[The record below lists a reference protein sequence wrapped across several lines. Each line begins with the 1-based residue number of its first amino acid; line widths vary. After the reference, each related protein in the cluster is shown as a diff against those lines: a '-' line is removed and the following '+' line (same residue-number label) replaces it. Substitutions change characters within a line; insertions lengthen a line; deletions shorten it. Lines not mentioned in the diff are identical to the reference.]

1 MTSRVRS
8 SGTELSFDKQ
18 SANRKILTFCHNSK
32 SGYYFKNFTN
42 FGIAKTNTEMEILNW
57 IILVAGFC
65 LLPTVVLWLCRKFS
79 FLGKIGPV
87 LLLYGLGIIIG
98 NIGLMPKQLPAV
110 QELLSNAMVPLAI
123 PLMLYG
129 CTFNMKGAR
138 SQILALVTGMISV
151 ATAVVIGYL
160 IFGRN
165 LPEGAKIGGML
176 TGVYTG
182 GTINLAALK
191 TMLGIKDETYIL
203 INSYDIL
210 VSFLYLSFL
219 LAIGIKLF
227 RKFLPNTLG
236 NFTQKDE
243 AAIKA
248 EMDKENRKPVKG
260 FFTRIGIAYTTKL
273 LGLTILI
280 VGISAGVAL
289 LLPESMFMTIFILML
304 TTLGIGCSFIKKI
317 HNMKY
322 SYDIGM
328 YFIYIFCI
336 VVASMADL
344 SKLDFAGG
352 IGLLGYLLVAVFG
365 SLLMQVIFAKILKI
379 DSDMMVISSVTF
391 INSPPFVPMMAA
403 AMKNKDVL
411 IPGLTI
417 GVIGYAAGN
426 YLGFLMSQLLGL
438 L

>member
-1 MTSRVRS
+1 M
-8 SGTELSFDKQ
+8 DKQ
-18 SANRKILTFCHNSK
+18 SANRILLTFCHILK
-32 SGYYFKNFTN
+32 LVKQDTN
-42 FGIAKTNTEMEILNW
+42 LINICKFVRLKPEIIMNIINW

-65 LLPTVVLWLCRKFS
+65 LMPAGVLWLCKKVS
-79 FLGKIGPV
+79 ILGKIGPV
-87 LLLYGLGIIIG
+87 MVLYGLGIIIG
-98 NIGLMPKQLPAV
+98 NIGLMPEQMPAV

-123 PLMLYG
+123 PLMLFG

-138 SQILALVTGMISV
+138 SQILALVTGMVSV
-151 ATAVVIGYL
+151 ALAVIIGFFL
-160 IFGRN
+160 FGRN

-191 TMLGIKDETYIL
+191 TMLGVKDETYIL

-236 NFTQKDE
+236 AYTEKDE
-243 AAIKA
+243 ASIKA
-248 EMDKENRKPVKG
+248 EMERENRKPFKSL
-260 FFTRIGIAYTTKL
+260 FTRKGAAYLGRL

-280 VGISAGVAL
+280 VGLSAGVAL
-289 LLPESMFMTIFILML
+289 LLPSSMFMTIFILML

-344 SKLDFAGG
+344 SKLDLAGG
-352 IGLLGYLLVAVFG
+352 LGLMGYLLIAVFG
-365 SLLMQVIFAKILKI
+365 SLLLQVIFAKIFKI
-379 DSDMMVISSVTF
+379 DSDMMVIASVTY

-426 YLGFLMSQLLGL
+426 YLGFLMSQLLGIL
-438 L
+438 

>member
-1 MTSRVRS
+1 M
-8 SGTELSFDKQ
+8 
-18 SANRKILTFCHNSK
+18 N
-32 SGYYFKNFTN
+32 
-42 FGIAKTNTEMEILNW
+42 ILNW
-57 IILVAGFC
+57 IILIAGFC
-65 LLPTVVLWLCRKFS
+65 LIPAGVLRLCRKFS

-98 NIGLMPKQLPAV
+98 NIGLMPEQMPAV

-123 PLMLYG
+123 PLMLFS
-129 CTFNMKGAR
+129 CTFKMSGAR
-138 SQILALVTGMISV
+138 SQILALITGMISV
-151 ATAVVIGYL
+151 ALAVVTGYF
-160 IFGRN
+160 IFGKDI
-165 LPEGAKIGGML
+165 PEGAKIGGML

-191 TMLGIKDETYIL
+191 TMLGVNEETYIL

-219 LAIGIKLF
+219 LTIGIKLF
-227 RKFLPNTLG
+227 RRILPNETKH
-236 NFTQKDE
+236 FTKKDA

-248 EMDKENRKPVKG
+248 EMDKDNRNPYEG
-260 FFTRIGIAYTTKL
+260 LFTRSGMTQAGKL
-273 LGLTILI
+273 LGLTVLI
-280 VGISAGVAL
+280 VGASAGVAL
-289 LLPESMFMTIFILML
+289 LLPSSMFMTIFILLL
-304 TTLGIGCSFIKKI
+304 TTLGIAFSFVKPVKKM
-317 HNMKY
+317 NY
-322 SYDIGM
+322 SYDMGM

-344 SKLDFAGG
+344 GQLDFVGG

-365 SLLMQVIFAKILKI
+365 SLMFQIIFAKILKI
-379 DSDMMVISSVTF
+379 DSDMMVIASVTY

-403 AMKNKDVL
+403 AMRNKDVL

-426 YLGFLMSQLLGL
+426 YLGFLISQLLGL

>member
-1 MTSRVRS
+1 M
-8 SGTELSFDKQ
+8 
-18 SANRKILTFCHNSK
+18 N
-32 SGYYFKNFTN
+32 
-42 FGIAKTNTEMEILNW
+42 ILNW
-57 IILVAGFC
+57 IILVTGFC
-65 LLPTVVLWLCRKFS
+65 LMPAGVLWLCKRYS

-98 NIGLMPKQLPAV
+98 NVGLMPEQMPAV
-110 QELLSNAMVPLAI
+110 QEVLSNAMVPLAI
-123 PLMLYG
+123 PLMLFG

-151 ATAVVIGYL
+151 AAAVIIGYL
-160 IFGRN
+160 IFGRD
-165 LPEGAKIGGML
+165 LPDGAKVGGML

-191 TMLGIKDETYIL
+191 TMLGVREETYIL

-219 LAIGIKLF
+219 LAAGIRLF

-236 NFTQKDE
+236 AFTDRDE
-243 AAIKA
+243 ATIKA
-248 EMDKENRKPVKG
+248 EMERENRKP
-260 FFTRIGIAYTTKL
+260 FRSLFTRTGAAYLGKL
-273 LGLTILI
+273 MGLTLLI

-289 LLPESMFMTIFILML
+289 LLPESMFMTVFILLL
-304 TTLGIGCSFIKKI
+304 TTLGIGCSFIKRV

-328 YFIYIFCI
+328 YFIYVFCI

-344 SKLDFAGG
+344 SELDFIGG
-352 IGLLGYLLVAVFG
+352 LDLLGYLLVAVFG
-365 SLLMQVIFAKILKI
+365 SLLLQVIFAKIFRI
-379 DSDMMVISSVTF
+379 DSDMMVIASVTF

-417 GVIGYAAGN
+417 GVIGYAVGN
-426 YLGFLMSQLLGL
+426 YLGFLMSQFLGII
-438 L
+438 

>member
-1 MTSRVRS
+1 
-8 SGTELSFDKQ
+8 
-18 SANRKILTFCHNSK
+18 
-32 SGYYFKNFTN
+32 
-42 FGIAKTNTEMEILNW
+42 MEILNW
-57 IILVAGFC
+57 IVLIAGFC
-65 LLPTVVLWLCRKFS
+65 LIPAGVLQLCRRFPL
-79 FLGKIGPV
+79 LGKIGPV
-87 LLLYGLGIIIG
+87 LLLYGIGLIIG
-98 NIGLMPKQLPAV
+98 NIGLMPGQMPAV

-123 PLMLYG
+123 PLMLFS
-129 CTFNMKGAR
+129 CSFKMSGAR
-138 SQILALVTGMISV
+138 SQILALVTGIISV
-151 ATAVVIGYL
+151 AAAVVIGYL
-160 IFGRN
+160 IFGSDI
-165 LPEGAKIGGML
+165 PEGAKVGGML

-191 TMLGIKDETYIL
+191 TMLGVDDETYIL

-219 LAIGIKLF
+219 LAVGIKLF

-236 NFTQKDE
+236 DFSAKDE

-248 EMDKENRKPVKG
+248 QMEKDNENPYKG
-260 FFTRIGIAYTTKL
+260 LFTRSGMAQAGKL
-273 LGLTILI
+273 LGLTVLI
-280 VGISAGVAL
+280 VGVSAGVAL
-289 LLPESMFMTIFILML
+289 ALPDSVFMTIFILML
-304 TTLGIGCSFIKKI
+304 TTLGIAASFIRKI
-317 HNMKY
+317 KNMKY

-344 SKLDFAGG
+344 SKLDFVGG
-352 IGLLGYLLVAVFG
+352 LGLLGYLLVAVFG
-365 SLLMQVIFAKILKI
+365 SLVLQVIFAKIFKI
-379 DSDMMVISSVTF
+379 DSDMMVIASVTY

-426 YLGFLMSQLLGL
+426 YLGFLMSQFLNLL
-438 L
+438 

>member
-1 MTSRVRS
+1 
-8 SGTELSFDKQ
+8 
-18 SANRKILTFCHNSK
+18 
-32 SGYYFKNFTN
+32 
-42 FGIAKTNTEMEILNW
+42 MEILNW

-65 LLPTVVLWLCRKFS
+65 LIPAGVLMLCRRYR

-87 LLLYGLGIIIG
+87 LILYALGIVIG
-98 NIGLMPKQLPAV
+98 NIGLMPGLMPAV
-110 QELLSNAMVPLAI
+110 QEILSNAMVPLAI
-123 PLMLYG
+123 PLMLFG
-129 CTFNMKGAR
+129 CTFKLSGAR
-138 SQILALVTGMISV
+138 SQILAMVTGLISV
-151 ATAVVIGYL
+151 TVAVTAGYL
-160 IFGRN
+160 IFGN
-165 LPEGAKIGGML
+165 DIQEGAKVGGML

-191 TMLGIKDETYIL
+191 TMLGVDEETYIL

-227 RKFLPNTLG
+227 RKFLPNETSG
-236 NFTQKDE
+236 FSKKDADE
-243 AAIKA
+243 IQA
-248 EMDKENRKPVKG
+248 EIEKENENPYKG
-260 FFTRIGIAYTTKL
+260 LFTRSGMSQAGKM

-280 VGISAGVAL
+280 VGISAGTAL

-304 TTLGIGCSFIKKI
+304 TTLGIAFSFIRKVRET
-317 HNMKY
+317 KY

-344 SKLDFAGG
+344 SKLDLVGG
-352 IGLLGYLLVAVFG
+352 MGLLGYLLVAVFG
-365 SLLMQVIFAKILKI
+365 SLLLQVISAKIFRI

-426 YLGFLMSQLLGL
+426 YLGFLMSQLLAL

>member
-1 MTSRVRS
+1 MNIV
-8 SGTELSFDKQ
+8 
-18 SANRKILTFCHNSK
+18 
-32 SGYYFKNFTN
+32 
-42 FGIAKTNTEMEILNW
+42 NW

-65 LLPTVVLWLCRKFS
+65 LIPAGVLRLCRRYS

-87 LLLYGLGIIIG
+87 LLLYAIGIIIG
-98 NIGLMPKQLPAV
+98 NIGLMPGQMPAV
-110 QELLSNAMVPLAI
+110 QEILSNAMVPLAI
-123 PLMLYG
+123 PLMLFS
-129 CTFNMKGAR
+129 CRFRMSGAR
-138 SQILALVTGMISV
+138 SQILALVTGLVSV
-151 ATAVVIGYL
+151 TAAVIIGYL
-160 IFGRN
+160 IFGKDI
-165 LPEGAKIGGML
+165 PEGAKVGGML

-191 TMLGIKDETYIL
+191 TMLGVDEETYIL
-203 INSYDIL
+203 MNSYDIL

-227 RKFLPNTLG
+227 RSFLPNEAG
-236 NFTQKDE
+236 SFTKNDAE
-243 AAIKA
+243 AIQA
-248 EMDKENRKPVKG
+248 EIDKENENPYKG
-260 FFTRIGIAYTTKL
+260 LFTREGMAQAGKM
-273 LGLTILI
+273 LGLTLLI
-280 VGISAGVAL
+280 VGASAGVAL
-289 LLPESMFMTIFILML
+289 ILPESMFMTIFILML
-304 TTLGIGCSFIKKI
+304 TTLGIAFSFVRKVRET
-317 HNMKY
+317 KY

-344 SKLDFAGG
+344 SKLDFVGG

-365 SLLMQVIFAKILKI
+365 SLLLQVIFAKILKI

-417 GVIGYAAGN
+417 GVIGYAVGN
-426 YLGFLMSQLLGL
+426 YLGFVMSQFLGL

>member
-1 MTSRVRS
+1 
-8 SGTELSFDKQ
+8 
-18 SANRKILTFCHNSK
+18 
-32 SGYYFKNFTN
+32 
-42 FGIAKTNTEMEILNW
+42 MEILNW

-65 LLPTVVLWLCRKFS
+65 LIPAGVLMLCRRYR

-87 LLLYGLGIIIG
+87 LILYALGIIIG
-98 NIGLMPKQLPAV
+98 NIGLMPGQMPAV
-110 QELLSNAMVPLAI
+110 QEILSNAMVPLAI
-123 PLMLYG
+123 PLMLFG
-129 CTFNMKGAR
+129 CTFKLSGAR
-138 SQILALVTGMISV
+138 SQILAMVTGLISV
-151 ATAVVIGYL
+151 TVAVTAGYL
-160 IFGRN
+160 IFGN
-165 LPEGAKIGGML
+165 DIQEGAKVGGML

-191 TMLGIKDETYIL
+191 TMLGVDEETYIL

-227 RKFLPNTLG
+227 RMFLPNKRSG
-236 NFTQKDE
+236 FSKKDADE
-243 AAIKA
+243 IQA
-248 EMDKENRKPVKG
+248 EIEKENENPYKG
-260 FFTRIGIAYTTKL
+260 LFTRSGMSQAGKM

-280 VGISAGVAL
+280 VGISAGTAI

-304 TTLGIGCSFIKKI
+304 TTLGIAFSFIRKVRET
-317 HNMKY
+317 KY

-344 SKLDFAGG
+344 SKLDLVGG
-352 IGLLGYLLVAVFG
+352 MGLLGYLLVVVFG
-365 SLLMQVIFAKILKI
+365 SLLLQVISAKIFRI

-426 YLGFLMSQLLGL
+426 YLGFLMSQLLAL

>member
-1 MTSRVRS
+1 
-8 SGTELSFDKQ
+8 
-18 SANRKILTFCHNSK
+18 
-32 SGYYFKNFTN
+32 
-42 FGIAKTNTEMEILNW
+42 MEILNW

-65 LLPTVVLWLCRKFS
+65 LIPAGVLMLCRRYR

-87 LLLYGLGIIIG
+87 LILYALGIIIG
-98 NIGLMPKQLPAV
+98 NIGLMPGQMPAV
-110 QELLSNAMVPLAI
+110 QEILSNAMVPLAI
-123 PLMLYG
+123 PLMLFG
-129 CTFNMKGAR
+129 CTFKLSGAR
-138 SQILALVTGMISV
+138 SQILAMVTGLISV
-151 ATAVVIGYL
+151 TVAVTAGYL
-160 IFGRN
+160 IFGN
-165 LPEGAKIGGML
+165 DIQDGAKVGGML

-191 TMLGIKDETYIL
+191 TMLGVDEETYIL

-227 RKFLPNTLG
+227 RKFLPNETSG
-236 NFTQKDE
+236 FSKKDADE
-243 AAIKA
+243 IQA
-248 EMDKENRKPVKG
+248 EIEKENENPYKG
-260 FFTRIGIAYTTKL
+260 LFTRSGMSQAGKM

-280 VGISAGVAL
+280 VGISAGTAL

-304 TTLGIGCSFIKKI
+304 TTLGIAFSFIRKVRET
-317 HNMKY
+317 KY

-344 SKLDFAGG
+344 SKLDLVGG
-352 IGLLGYLLVAVFG
+352 MGLLGYLLVVVFG
-365 SLLMQVIFAKILKI
+365 SLLLQVISAKIFRI

-426 YLGFLMSQLLGL
+426 YLGFLMSQLLAL

>member
-1 MTSRVRS
+1 M
-8 SGTELSFDKQ
+8 GTL
-18 SANRKILTFCHNSK
+18 
-32 SGYYFKNFTN
+32 
-42 FGIAKTNTEMEILNW
+42 KT
-57 IILVAGFC
+57 IILIVAFC
-65 LLPTVVLWLCRKFS
+65 MIPAGVLRLCRRFNW
-79 FLGKIGPV
+79 LGKIGPV
-87 LLLYGLGIIIG
+87 FILYIIGIIIG
-98 NIGLMPKQLPAV
+98 NIGLMPEQMPLV
-110 QELLSNAMVPLAI
+110 QEILSNAMVPLAI
-123 PLMLYG
+123 PLMLFG
-129 CTFNMKGAR
+129 CTFKMSGAR

-151 ATAVVIGYL
+151 AIAVIAGYL
-160 IFGRN
+160 IFGKN
-165 LPEGAKIGGML
+165 LPEGATIGGML

-191 TMLGIKDETYIL
+191 TMLGVKDETYIL

-227 RKFLPNTLG
+227 RKFLPNSLG
-236 NFTQKDE
+236 AYTAKDE
-243 AAIKA
+243 AAIRN
-248 EMDKENRKPVKG
+248 EMNKEEKKPHRG
-260 FFTRIGIAYTTKL
+260 FFTRIGAAYTARL
-273 LGLTILI
+273 LSLTLLI

-289 LLPESMFMTIFILML
+289 LLPSEMFMTIFILML

-336 VVASMADL
+336 TVASMADL
-344 SKLDFAGG
+344 SELNLAGG

-365 SLLMQVIFAKILKI
+365 SLLLQVIFAKIFRI

-417 GVIGYAAGN
+417 GVIGYAVGN
-426 YLGFLMSQLLGL
+426 YLGFIMSQLLGL

>member
-1 MTSRVRS
+1 
-8 SGTELSFDKQ
+8 
-18 SANRKILTFCHNSK
+18 
-32 SGYYFKNFTN
+32 
-42 FGIAKTNTEMEILNW
+42 MEIVNW
-57 IILVAGFC
+57 IILIAGFC
-65 LLPTVVLWLCRKFS
+65 LIPSVVLMLCRKYG
-79 FLGKIGPV
+79 FLKKIGPV
-87 LLLYGLGIIIG
+87 MILYALGIIIG
-98 NIGLMPKQLPAV
+98 NIGLMPEQMPAV

-123 PLMLYG
+123 PLMLFG

-151 ATAVVIGYL
+151 ATAVVIGYF

-191 TMLGIKDETYIL
+191 TMLGVDDETYIL

-219 LAIGIKLF
+219 LAIGIRLF

-236 NFTQKDE
+236 TFTDKDE
-243 AAIKA
+243 AAIQK
-248 EMDKENRKPVKG
+248 EMSKEDKKPVKG
-260 FFTRIGIAYTTKL
+260 FFTRIGLAYTAKL
-273 LGLTILI
+273 LGLTVLI
-280 VGISAGVAL
+280 VGVSAGVAL
-289 LLPESMFMTIFILML
+289 LLPSDMFMTIFILML
-304 TTLGIGCSFIKKI
+304 TTLGIACSFIKKV

-344 SKLDFAGG
+344 SKLNLAAGME
-352 IGLLGYLLVAVFG
+352 LLGYLLVAVFG
-365 SLLMQVIFAKILKI
+365 SLLLQVIFAKIFRI
-379 DSDMMVISSVTF
+379 DSDMMVIASVTY

-417 GVIGYAAGN
+417 GVIGYAVGN

>member
-1 MTSRVRS
+1 
-8 SGTELSFDKQ
+8 
-18 SANRKILTFCHNSK
+18 
-32 SGYYFKNFTN
+32 
-42 FGIAKTNTEMEILNW
+42 MEILNW
-57 IILVAGFC
+57 IILIAGFC
-65 LLPTVVLWLCRKFS
+65 FIPAGVLRLCRKFS
-79 FLGKIGPV
+79 LLRKIGPV
-87 LLLYGLGIIIG
+87 MLLYGLGIIIG
-98 NIGLMPKQLPAV
+98 NIGLMPEQMPAV
-110 QELLSNAMVPLAI
+110 QDILSNAMVPLAI
-123 PLMLYG
+123 PLMLFA
-129 CTFNMKGAR
+129 CTFNLKGAR
-138 SQILALVTGMISV
+138 SQILALATGLISV
-151 ATAVVIGYL
+151 ITAVTIGFF
-160 IFGRN
+160 IFGRDI
-165 LPEGAKIGGML
+165 PEGAKVGGML

-191 TMLGIKDETYIL
+191 TMLGVSEETYIL
-203 INSYDIL
+203 MNSYDIL

-227 RKFLPNTLG
+227 RKFLPNSIG
-236 NFTQKDE
+236 DFTDKDE

-248 EMDKENRKPVKG
+248 EIDKENENPYKG
-260 FFTRIGIAYTTKL
+260 LFTRSGIAQAAKL

-280 VGISAGVAL
+280 VGISAGTAL
-289 LLPESMFMTIFILML
+289 LLPESMFMTVFILML
-304 TTLGIGCSFIKKI
+304 TTLGIGASFIRKV
-317 HNMKY
+317 HDMSY

-344 SKLDFAGG
+344 SKLDLVGG
-352 IGLLGYLLVAVFG
+352 LDLLGYLLIAVFG
-365 SLLMQVIFAKILKI
+365 SLLMQVIFAKIFRI